1 MKLRRSAIVVAAGLT
16 ALLAVQTGAAGA
28 TVSPPGHSAKPSGA
42 TAVPLDSLRALAS
55 KVGLRIGTAAN
66 ADALT
71 TNAQYRQITADQF
84 SSVTPENVMKWQ
96 VVEPTQGTYDWSA
109 ADQFVSFAKA
119 NGQLVRGH
127 TLVWQNQLPNWLTTD
142 TYTSAQLRDLLH
154 RHITDEVSHFKGH
167 IWQWDVVNE
176 AFNDDGTMRDTLW
189 LRAMGPGYIA
199 DAFRWAHQADPRALL
214 FYNDYNIEGMGAKS
228 DAVFA
233 LVKQLRADGVPIN
246 GIGAQGHLDTK
257 YGFPSQMQQ
266 NLQRFGNLGLKV
278 ALTEVDVRTTL
289 PVTTPEQLAQNADY
303 SQMLG
308 ACLLVRQCIS
318 YTVWAFG
325 DAYSWVPGVFAGE
338 GSATIYDESLQPKT
352 QYYTLQQVLSLAG
365 GAPHRGEDPGPAPT
379 SSPPVSGR
387 LWQA

>member
-1 MKLRRSAIVVAAGLT
+1 MALRPSILISALSLMAV
-16 ALLAVQTGAAGA
+16 LAVPTAAPAA
-28 TVSPPGHSAKPSGA
+28 TANPTHDSGQSSGA
-42 TAVPLDSLRALAS
+42 VAVPDDSLRALAS
-55 KVGLRIGTAAN
+55 RVGLRIGTAVNTDVLA
-66 ADALT
+66 
-71 TNAQYRQITADQF
+71 TNAKYRQITADQF

-109 ADQFVSFAKA
+109 ADQLVNFAKA

-127 TLVWQNQLPNWLTTD
+127 TLVWQNQLPNWLTTG
-142 TYTSAQLRDLLH
+142 THTSAQLRDLLH
-154 RHITDEVSHFKGH
+154 KHITDEVSHFKGH

-189 LRAMGPGYIA
+189 LNAMGPRYIA

-214 FYNDYNIEGMGAKS
+214 FYNDYNIEGIGAKS

-233 LVKQLRADGVPIN
+233 LVKQLRAEGVPIN
-246 GIGAQGHLDTK
+246 GVGAQGHLDTK
-257 YGFPSQMQQ
+257 YGFPDQMQQ
-266 NLQRFGNLGLKV
+266 NLQRFGDLGLKV

-318 YTVWAFG
+318 YTVWGFG

-338 GSATIYDESLQPKT
+338 GSASIYDESLQPKT
-352 QYYTLQQVLSLAG
+352 QYFALQQVLSLAG
-365 GAPHRGEDPGPAPT
+365 GAPHR
-379 SSPPVSGR
+379 S
-387 LWQA
+387 

>member
-1 MKLRRSAIVVAAGLT
+1 MKLRRSVVVLAVGLT
-16 ALLAVQTGAAGA
+16 ALLAAQSAAAGA
-28 TVSPPGHSAKPSGA
+28 AVSQPRDAARPPGA
-42 TAVPLDSLRALAS
+42 TAPPPDSLRALAS
-55 KVGLRIGTAAN
+55 KVGVRVGTAVNTDVLASN
-66 ADALT
+66 PA
-71 TNAQYRQITADQF
+71 YRQITADQF

-109 ADQFVSFAKA
+109 ADQLVNFARA

-127 TLVWQNQLPNWLTTD
+127 TLVWQNQLPNWLTAG

-154 RHITDEVSHFKGH
+154 KHITDEVSHFKGH

-176 AFNDDGTMRDTLW
+176 AFNDDGTMRDTIW

-199 DAFRWAHQADPRALL
+199 EAFRWAHQADARALL
-214 FYNDYNIEGMGAKS
+214 FYNDYNIEGIGAKS

-246 GIGAQGHLDTK
+246 GVGAQGHLDTK
-257 YGFPSQMQQ
+257 YGFPGQMQQ
-266 NLQRFGNLGLKV
+266 NLQRFGDLGLKV

-308 ACLLVRQCIS
+308 ACLLVRACIS
-318 YTVWAFG
+318 YTVWGFG

-338 GSATIYDESLQPKT
+338 GSACIYDESLQPKT
-352 QYYTLQQVLSLAG
+352 QYFALQQVLSLAG
-365 GAPHRGEDPGPAPT
+365 GAPHR
-379 SSPPVSGR
+379 S
-387 LWQA
+387 

>member
-1 MKLRRSAIVVAAGLT
+1 MGTGASASRLVVLIWSPHGAGRPATGRRSA
-16 ALLAVQTGAAGA
+16 
-28 TVSPPGHSAKPSGA
+28 
-42 TAVPLDSLRALAS
+42 
-55 KVGLRIGTAAN
+55 N
-66 ADALT
+66 
-71 TNAQYRQITADQF
+71 
-84 SSVTPENVMKWQ
+84 
-96 VVEPTQGTYDWSA
+96 PTW
-109 ADQFVSFAKA
+109 
-119 NGQLVRGH
+119 GH
-127 TLVWQNQLPNWLTTD
+127 TLVWQNQLPDWLTTG
-142 TYTSAQLRDLLH
+142 TFTPAQLRELLH
-154 RHITDEVSHFKGH
+154 KHITDEVSHFKGH

-233 LVKQLRADGVPIN
+233 LVKQLRAEGVPIN
-246 GIGAQGHLDTK
+246 GVGAQGRLDTQF
-257 YGFPSQMQQ
+257 GFPDQIPQ

-289 PVTTPEQLAQNADY
+289 PVTTPGQLAQNADY

-318 YTVWAFG
+318 YTVWGFG

-338 GSATIYDESLQPKT
+338 GSASIYDESLQPKT
-352 QYYTLQQVLSLAG
+352 QYFALQQGLSLAG
-365 GAPHRGEDPGPAPT
+365 GAPHR
-379 SSPPVSGR
+379 S
-387 LWQA
+387 

>member
-1 MKLRRSAIVVAAGLT
+1 MKLRGSVIVLAAGLT
-16 ALLAVQTGAAGA
+16 ALLAAQTAAAGA
-28 TVSPPGHSAKPSGA
+28 TVLLPGDSAKPPGV
-42 TAVPLDSLRALAS
+42 TVVPPDSLRALAS
-55 KVGLRIGTAAN
+55 KVGLRIGTAVNTDVLA
-66 ADALT
+66 
-71 TNAQYRQITADQF
+71 TNAKYRQIAADQF
-84 SSVTPENVMKWQ
+84 STVTPENVMKWQ

-109 ADQFVSFAKA
+109 ADQLVNFAKA

-127 TLVWQNQLPNWLTTD
+127 TLVWQNQLPNWLTTG

-154 RHITDEVSHFKGH
+154 KHITDEVSHFKGH

-189 LRAMGPGYIA
+189 LGAMGPGYIA

-228 DAVFA
+228 DAVYA
-233 LVKQLRADGVPIN
+233 LVKQLRAEGVPIN
-246 GIGAQGHLDTK
+246 GVGAQGHLDTQ
-257 YGFPSQMQQ
+257 YGFPNQMQQ
-266 NLQRFGNLGLKV
+266 NLQRFADLGLKV

-303 SQMLG
+303 TQMLG

-318 YTVWAFG
+318 YTVWGFG

-338 GSATIYDESLQPKT
+338 GSADIYDKNLQPKA
-352 QYYTLQQVLSLAG
+352 QYFALQQVLSLAG
-365 GAPHRGEDPGPAPT
+365 GVPHR
-379 SSPPVSGR
+379 S
-387 LWQA
+387 